1 MFIIFPSKRSVS
13 LVYFI
18 VKSANKVYMT
28 LVFLPYFGADAVV
41 LASLEWAFYQNSR
54 KPSYCW
60 VGLSPWNHC
69 LGRSPMV
76 QVGDQHRRRE
86 LKLEEPP
93 ISLKKKKCLALEF
106 QSFCTIFNAQ
116 ISYASD
122 SKCKIGSFLELE
134 IRLNLNICYIKW
146 VEYLESQQ
154 CPLEIANAFFVS
166 KQLFAIRSGWWVK
179 GKAAI
184 KWRWPLRFYG
194 ALQSCEHHQW

>member
-28 LVFLPYFGADAVV
+28 LVFLPYFGADAVL
-41 LASLEWAFYQNSR
+41 LAYLEWAFYQNSR
-54 KPSYCW
+54 KPSYI
-60 VGLSPWNHC
+60 LSWFVPF
-69 LGRSPMV
+69 
-76 QVGDQHRRRE
+76 E
-86 LKLEEPP
+86 
-93 ISLKKKKCLALEF
+93 SLPGQKPRGPRGWSASQERAEARWATHFTLKKCLALEF
-106 QSFCTIFNAQ
+106 DSFCTIFSAQ
-116 ISYASD
+116 ISWASD

-134 IRLNLNICYIKW
+134 IWLNLNICYIKW
-146 VEYLESQQ
+146 AKYLESQQ

-166 KQLFAIRSGWWVK
+166 EQLFAIRSGWWVK

-184 KWRWPLRFYG
+184 KQRWPLRFYG